1 MAATLGKAG
10 HMKLRCRI
18 SLANFEL
25 DVDTAFDSRVTAIF
39 GPSGS
44 GKTSML
50 DAIAGLRPVTEGEI
64 EIDGKELFS
73 SARRINLPSQ
83 QRGVGY
89 VPQEGALFPHF
100 SVRKN
105 ILFGAARAGAPG
117 TNAIRMKHVLEI
129 LEITHLLD
137 RSVTKL
143 SGGEAQRVALAR
155 AILSQPRLLLL
166 DEPLAALDIGLKERI
181 LPYLARVRDE
191 FGIPMIYVTHNLTE
205 VMTLANWVL
214 MIQQGRLVAQGA
226 PKELLGSRQASM
238 QLAAEPLENVFT
250 ATLIDADREAGRS
263 RVRLSSG
270 TEIFIPYLAQP
281 AGSPLQIRV
290 SAEDILIGTKQPEGI
305 SAGNILPGTIRAVEF
320 LEGQALLTVH
330 ASEDFYVRL
339 TAGATARLRLAVGAE
354 VFLIIK
360 TRSFA
365 VA

>member
-1 MAATLGKAG
+1 L
-10 HMKLRCRI
+10 
-18 SLANFEL
+18 
-25 DVDTAFDSRVTAIF
+25 
-39 GPSGS
+39 
-44 GKTSML
+44 L
-50 DAIAGLRPVTEGEI
+50 DAIAGLRPVTDGEI
-64 EIDGKELFS
+64 EIDDKVLFS
-73 SARRINLPSQ
+73 SARGINPPAR

-105 ILFGAARAGAPG
+105 IVFGAARVGGPAG
-117 TNAIRMKHVLEI
+117 TKTIRMEHVVEI
-129 LEITHLLD
+129 LEIGHLLD

-191 FGIPMIYVTHNLTE
+191 FAIPMIYVTHNLTE
-205 VMTLANWVL
+205 VLTLADWVL

-263 RVRLSSG
+263 RVRLASG

-281 AGSPLQIRV
+281 GGSPLQIRV

-330 ASEDFYVRL
+330 TGEEFYVRL
-339 TAGATARLRLAVGAE
+339 TAGAAARLHLTVGAE